1 MYLLIYALS
10 GGEKVMFKVLGV
22 INAIVP
28 VMVTVLM
35 MLYMSMVVR

>member
-1 MYLLIYALS
+1 
-10 GGEKVMFKVLGV
+10 MFKVFGV

-28 VMVTVLM
+28 VMVMVLM